1 MNQVGDTN
9 PDESERSEQ
18 GEREQGRRLL
28 IANLTMLLMGMVSIV
43 LAIGAWTLGTYLLIG
58 PGAISWSGRPPLLD
72 QNPELGRRV
81 IAIGA
86 VLIAG
91 SIWLT
96 YQFWKKLFYS
106 SGYISQRTQ
115 GEFNKGRWPVIGGY
129 WKPLGYVVYIGV
141 LSYGAYLG
149 YVQEGL
155 WALLLTL
162 AFVFWLV
169 YLAWIDL
176 RTFIRQRRS
185 RKS

>member
-1 MNQVGDTN
+1 MNKMDDAK
-9 PDESERSEQ
+9 PDESEISGQAEQ
-18 GEREQGRRLL
+18 GQGRRLL

-43 LAIGAWTLGTYLLIG
+43 LAIGVWALGIYLLFG
-58 PGAISWSGRPPLLD
+58 PGAITWSGRPPLLD

-86 VLIAG
+86 VVIAG

-96 YQFWKKLFYS
+96 YLLWKKLFYS
-106 SGYISQRTQ
+106 SGYISQHTQ
-115 GEFNKGRWPVIGGY
+115 DEFSKGRWPVIGGY
-129 WKPLGYVVYIGV
+129 WKPVGYVVYIGV

-169 YLAWIDL
+169 YLAWVDL
-176 RTFIRQRRS
+176 RKFMKQRCDPE
-185 RKS
+185 